1 MSKNASK
8 FMAKFCKNYMQ
19 KLALTTYRKK
29 GCKGFGFM
37 RLLDDKWLPI
47 FLCML
52 FDASATGV
60 NIY

>member
-1 MSKNASK
+1 
-8 FMAKFCKNYMQ
+8 MAKFCKNYMQ